1 MRSAEGEGAEASAAP
16 AAQCAAER
24 SSRSRVYFIEISR
37 SSCRWGFQTY
47 CLISSAD
54 KADMM
59 NAIRNVRLANF
70 QIAQRK
76 SAAAEKAAKQARD
89 DACII
94 EMHASHAWCRAP
106 GATGAAREQ
115 ES

>member
-1 MRSAEGEGAEASAAP
+1 
-16 AAQCAAER
+16 
-24 SSRSRVYFIEISR
+24 
-37 SSCRWGFQTY
+37 
-47 CLISSAD
+47 
-54 KADMM
+54 MM

-94 EMHASHAWCRAP
+94 EMRASHAWCRAP
-106 GATGAAREQ
+106 GARHRCGPGTIADIKTDHRKSEVTSLTSWIVANR
-115 ES
+115 